1 MLISMKR
8 YEVRMAW
15 FQAHDDLLAGVLT
28 YFSFP
33 PIDRPP

>member
-15 FQAHDDLLAGVLT
+15 FETDDDLLAGTLT
-28 YFSFP
+28 YFSF
-33 PIDRPP
+33 RFR